1 MGATWFRRAA
11 DLPGLGYAAPQPVDA
26 TRLRG
31 YGAEP
36 ELSRREDFE
45 GKTVESLH
53 WSYDDGEEPYGT
65 SASPAQNHASAA
77 YELELSSAARLQ
89 HLWETLE
96 LPGQAGDYHFA
107 IQDTAGDM
115 WRRKRKE
122 PTMLAWAE
130 WLCWLDIRV
139 IRAWPDAVRD
149 EHAADFEDRSE
160 FYGVTAFRTLAQL
173 YKREGFLTEA
183 QQVAEVARSFDQ
195 GGPYIDDVEEKLA
208 ALRAEDGG

>member
-1 MGATWFRRAA
+1 MRVTWFRRAA
-11 DLPGLGYAAPQPVDA
+11 DIPGLNYMAPQSVDV

-36 ELSRREDFE
+36 EFDRHRGFDGGQAEW
-45 GKTVESLH
+45 LH
-53 WSYDDGEEPYGT
+53 WSYDDGEGSYGT
-65 SASPAQNHASAA
+65 SASPAQNHSSAA
-77 YELELSSAARLQ
+77 LERELSSAARLQ

-107 IQDTAGDM
+107 IQETAGDL
-115 WRRKRKE
+115 WRRKRRE
-122 PTMLAWAE
+122 PSLLAWVE
-130 WLCWLDIRV
+130 WLCWLDIRL

-149 EHAADFEDRSE
+149 EYAGDFEDHSE
-160 FYGVTAFRTLAQL
+160 FYGVAAFRTLAQL